1 VPRVRIVHTTEY
13 QYAAPVRL
21 TEHRLMMRPR
31 DSHDLRLLDATLWIT
46 PPGARTRW
54 AHDVFGNSVCF
65 LDWRGASTKTLRIVS
80 ALDLQHYPVLAD
92 LPIDPSAETYPFR
105 YAGNEY
111 PDLSRLIE
119 PHHPDP
125 DRQVEGWARRFL
137 RPTGNTP
144 TRELLIAMTEAIK
157 SDFIYEAREGKGTH
171 APLHT
176 LAERRGACRDFAV
189 LMMEAARSLGF
200 AARFVSGYLY
210 DEALVDSV
218 DAMVG
223 GGSTHAWCAIY
234 LPGAGWVEYDPTNGL
249 IAGRNLIRVSMAR
262 EPDQAT
268 PLSGGYIGRAED
280 FREMTVDVEVAVGDP
295 PTEAADAVPPA
306 AEAETA
312 DAPVPVAV
320 AAARIEGAAIV
331 PGAPE
336 PAAPEPAV
344 PERVSDRMDECLDL
358 DAEERAIDLT
368 TS

>member
-1 VPRVRIVHTTEY
+1 VPRVRIHHTTEY
-13 QYAAPVRL
+13 QYAAPVKL

-65 LDWRGASTKTLRIVS
+65 LDWRGATTKTLRIIS
-80 ALDLQHYPVLAD
+80 ALDLQHYPVVAD
-92 LPIDPSAETYPFR
+92 LPIDPSAQTYPFR
-105 YAGNEY
+105 YAGDEY

-137 RPTGNTP
+137 KPTGNTP
-144 TRELLIAMTEAIK
+144 TRELLIAITEAIK
-157 SDFIYEAREGKGTH
+157 SDFVYEARESKGTH

-176 LAERRGACRDFAV
+176 LSHRRGACRDFAV

-262 EPDQAT
+262 EPHQAT
-268 PLSGGYIGRAED
+268 PLSGGYIGRADD
-280 FREMTVDVEVAVGDP
+280 FRSMRIEVKVTVGDP
-295 PTEAADAVPPA
+295 PTPEEEEEALKEAAGKEA
-306 AEAETA
+306 AEAR
-312 DAPVPVAV
+312 
-320 AAARIEGAAIV
+320 AAEAA
-331 PGAPE
+331 
-336 PAAPEPAV
+336 AV
-344 PERVSDRMDECLDL
+344 PEAPEKPLDVVADRPLAAP
-358 DAEERAIDLT
+358 AEREIDFT

>member
-1 VPRVRIVHTTEY
+1 VPRVRIHHTTEY

-65 LDWRGASTKTLRIVS
+65 LDWRGATTRTLRIVS
-80 ALDLQHYPVLAD
+80 ELDLQHYPVLAD
-92 LPIDPSAETYPFR
+92 LPIDPSAQTYPFR
-105 YAGNEY
+105 YAGDEY

-125 DRQVEGWARRFL
+125 DRKVEGWARRFL
-137 RPTGNTP
+137 KPTGNTP

-157 SDFIYEAREGKGTH
+157 SDFIYEARESKGTH

-176 LAERRGACRDFAV
+176 LAQRRGACRDFAV

-210 DEALVDSV
+210 DEALVDST
-218 DAMVG
+218 DPMVG
-223 GGSTHAWCAIY
+223 GGTTHAWCAIY

-262 EPDQAT
+262 EPHQAT
-268 PLSGGYIGRAED
+268 PLSGGYIGRPED
-280 FREMTVDVEVAVGDP
+280 FRSMRVEVEVTVGDP
-295 PTEAADAVPPA
+295 PTPEEQALREAAKEAALA
-306 AEAETA
+306 AEAR
-312 DAPVPVAV
+312 DAEGDVVP
-320 AAARIEGAAIV
+320 E
-331 PGAPE
+331 APE
-336 PAAPEPAV
+336 EPLDVVA
-344 PERVSDRMDECLDL
+344 DRPTAS
-358 DAEERAIDLT
+358 AEPREADVT
-368 TS
+368 AS